1 MAHIC
6 YVKEK
11 RGEGNEISVFSDYWE
26 LTVFSN
32 ELNVVHM

>member
-1 MAHIC
+1 MDHIC

-11 RGEGNEISVFSDYWE
+11 RGEGNEMSVFSDYWE
-26 LTVFSN
+26 LMVFSD

>member
-11 RGEGNEISVFSDYWE
+11 RGEGNEISVFSDYRE
-26 LTVFSN
+26 LMVFSD

>member
-11 RGEGNEISVFSDYWE
+11 GGEGNEISVFYDYWE
-26 LTVFSN
+26 LMVFSD